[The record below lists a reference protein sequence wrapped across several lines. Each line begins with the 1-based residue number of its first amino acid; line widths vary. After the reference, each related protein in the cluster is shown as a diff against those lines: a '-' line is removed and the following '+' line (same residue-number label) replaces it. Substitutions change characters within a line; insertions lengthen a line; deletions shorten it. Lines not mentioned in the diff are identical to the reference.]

1 MAQFARLRVLI
12 RRLPE
17 SERDEGL
24 GLLAEAEKENKKVKD
39 TIKLLAKDKPA
50 LQKERNKLK
59 KEKKKAKD
67 TIKFLAKD
75 KLALQKGRNK
85 LKKENKKAKDTI
97 KFLAKDKLAL
107 QKERN
112 KLKKD
117 LEKEKGERKDS
128 EEALGVYTENCE
140 ELEDD
145 LGKAQKS
152 HEEEKRLRI
161 NIEKELE
168 KEKEN
173 RTELVC
179 LSNIGKGIDSK
190 VIDTIIGVFRYQY
203 KKTRVDDAPIAVP
216 VTPVQ

>member
-1 MAQFARLRVLI
+1 MAQLARLRELI
-12 RRLPE
+12 QLLPE

-24 GLLAEAEKENKKVKD
+24 GLLAEVE
-39 TIKLLAKDKPA
+39 
-50 LQKERNKLK
+50 
-59 KEKKKAKD
+59 
-67 TIKFLAKD
+67 
-75 KLALQKGRNK
+75 
-85 LKKENKKAKDTI
+85 KENKKAKDTI

-112 KLKKD
+112 KLKKENKKAKDTKKLNQDNFLLLLKERNKLKKENKKAKDTIKFLSKDKLALQKGRNKLKKD
-117 LEKEKGERKDS
+117 LEKEKGERIAF

-145 LGKAQKS
+145 LEKAQKS

-161 NIEKELE
+161 NIEEELK

-173 RTELVC
+173 RNELVC

-190 VIDTIIGVFRYQY
+190 VIDTIYGRFRYQY
-203 KKTRVDDAPIAVP
+203 KKTLVDAPIAVP